1 VNDEAVDHPGTT
13 RDLTRGVWPTLAFA
27 ALLGFA
33 TAIRILFNNVSNF
46 NPADESVYLRFTQAL
61 ARGAAY
67 RDVVRMF
74 IEDQSL
80 WIFPNP
86 LRWSYLGTATFY
98 CTVRGACRLRTLATL
113 STASGILAVPLTY
126 WLGVRLFERRTAL
139 VASALMATAPLQLA
153 LGRRALA
160 DEFFCVAML
169 ASVVAMIEWLR
180 TARPAWLIGWIAIT
194 TIVFGAKEQ
203 FLFIYPV
210 VLSAWWVRDR
220 KIRWVW
226 ALPPALF
233 FVVFCLLARDVGS
246 FFRIVRIITSVMD
259 APYAAQFQNGPPQR
273 VLIDFVAIAPLVTI
287 AFIAA
292 ACRIQPG
299 PRRTGQLCTLLLA
312 AGILVVHSLVPSK
325 NLRYVVAA
333 DPFMRL
339 LVASWLP
346 RTRWTAAAL
355 VVNGIVE
362 LVLFHYIF
370 VRFGVYDPT
379 TIELLRAL
387 KMVPR

>member
-1 VNDEAVDHPGTT
+1 M
-13 RDLTRGVWPTLAFA
+13 LAFA
-27 ALLGFA
+27 ALLGA
-33 TAIRILFNNVSNF
+33 AAAIRIVFNNVSNF
-46 NPADESVYLRFTQAL
+46 SPADEFVYLRFTRTL
-61 ARGAAY
+61 AGGAAY
-67 RDVVRMF
+67 RDIVRMF

-86 LRWSYLGTATFY
+86 LRWSYFGTATFY
-98 CTVRGACRLRTLATL
+98 CTVRGACRFRTLATL
-113 STASGILAVPLTY
+113 STASGILAVSLTY
-126 WLGVRLFERRTAL
+126 WLGLRLFERRTAL
-139 VASALMATAPLQLA
+139 VAMTLMATAPLQLA

-169 ASVVAMIEWLR
+169 ASVVAMMEWLR
-180 TARPAWLIGWIAIT
+180 TARPAWLIAWIAVT

-203 FLFIYPV
+203 FLFIYPIV
-210 VLSAWWVRDR
+210 VSAWWVRER

-226 ALPPALF
+226 ALPPVLF
-233 FVVFCLLARDVGS
+233 FVVFCVLARDVGS
-246 FFRIVRIITSVMD
+246 FFRIADIITSVMD

-273 VLIDFVAIAPLVTI
+273 VLIDFMAIAPLVTI

-292 ACRIQPG
+292 ACQPG
-299 PRRTGQLCTLLLA
+299 PRSSGQLSTLLLA
-312 AGILVVHSLVPSK
+312 AGILIVHSLVPSK

-346 RTRWTAAAL
+346 SARWTAVAL
-355 VVNGIVE
+355 AVNATAE
-362 LVLFHYIF
+362 LVLFSYVF
-370 VRFGVYDPT
+370 VRLGVYDPT

-387 KMVPR
+387 KMAPQ

>member
-1 VNDEAVDHPGTT
+1 M
-13 RDLTRGVWPTLAFA
+13 LAFA
-27 ALLGFA
+27 MFLGA
-33 TAIRILFNNVSNF
+33 AAAIRIMFNNVGSF
-46 NPADESVYLRFTQAL
+46 SPADELVYLRFTQTL
-61 ARGAAY
+61 AHGAAY
-67 RDVVRMF
+67 RDIVRTF
-74 IEDQSL
+74 IEDQNL

-86 LRWSYLGTATFY
+86 LRWSYFGTATLY
-98 CTVRGACRLRTLATL
+98 CTVRGACRFRTLATL
-113 STASGILAVPLTY
+113 STASGILAVSLTY
-126 WLGVRLFERRTAL
+126 WLGLRLFERRTAL
-139 VASALMATAPLQLA
+139 VATMLMATAPLQLA

-169 ASVVAMIEWLR
+169 ASVVAMLEWLR
-180 TARPAWLIGWIAIT
+180 TARPAWLIAWIALT

-210 VLSAWWVRDR
+210 VLAAWWVRER

-226 ALPPALF
+226 VLPPVLF
-233 FVVFCLLARDVGS
+233 FVVFCVLARDVGS
-246 FFRIVRIITSVMD
+246 FFRVADIITSAMD

-292 ACRIQPG
+292 ACQPG
-299 PRRTGQLCTLLLA
+299 PRSSGQRSTLLLA
-312 AGILVVHSLVPSK
+312 AGILVVHSIVPSK

-346 RTRWTAAAL
+346 NAHWTGIAL
-355 VVNGIVE
+355 AVNATAE
-362 LVLFHYIF
+362 LVLFAYVF
-370 VRFGVYDPT
+370 GRLGVYDPT
-379 TIELLRAL
+379 TVELLRAL
-387 KMVPR
+387 KMVPH

>member
-1 VNDEAVDHPGTT
+1 MTDEGVDQPATT
-13 RDLTRGVWPTLAFA
+13 RVTRAVRSTLAVA
-27 ALLGFA
+27 ALVGFA
-33 TAIRILFNNVSNF
+33 TALRILFNNVSNF
-46 NPADESVYLRFTQAL
+46 SPADESVYLRFAQTL
-61 ARGAAY
+61 AHGAGY
-67 RDVVRMF
+67 PDVVRMF

-86 LRWSYLGTATFY
+86 LRWSYLEAATFY
-98 CTVRGACRLRTLATL
+98 CTVRGACRYRMLTTL

-139 VASALMATAPLQLA
+139 AATALMATAPLQLA

-160 DEFFCVAML
+160 DEFFCLALL

-180 TARPAWLIGWIAIT
+180 SGRPAWLIGWIAVT

-210 VLSAWWVRDR
+210 VLSAWWVRER

-226 ALPPALF
+226 ALPPILF
-233 FVVFCLLARDVGS
+233 VIVFCALARDVGS
-246 FFRIVRIITSVMD
+246 FFRIARIITSVMD
-259 APYAAQFQNGPPQR
+259 APYAELFQNGPPQR

-292 ACRIQPG
+292 ACRIPPG
-299 PRRTGQLCTLLLA
+299 PRRSGHAFTLLLA
-312 AGILVVHSLVPSK
+312 AGILIVHSLVPSK
-325 NLRYVVAA
+325 NLRYIVTA

-355 VVNGIVE
+355 VINAIVE
-362 LVLFHYIF
+362 LALFHYIF
-370 VRFGVYDPT
+370 VRFAVYDPT
-379 TIELLRAL
+379 TSELMRSLN
-387 KMVPR
+387 MVPR